1 MKLRTYTGLI
11 AASAMAL
18 TLAACGKKAEEATPA
33 ADTAVTPPAD
43 SMAATPPADAMTAT
57 PPATGSMA
65 TTPPADSMSATLSA
79 AHGARSHQIAG
90 AAKADCWMPG
100 AAEPEHGPQGRRDR

>member
-33 ADTAVTPPAD
+33 ADTAVTPPAGT
-43 SMAATPPADAMTAT
+43 MAATPPADAMTAT

-65 TTPPADSMSATLSA
+65 TTPPADSMSATPPA
-79 AHGARSHQIAG
+79 AGSM
-90 AAKADCWMPG
+90 AATPPPATEVPPATPPAK
-100 AAEPEHGPQGRRDR
+100 

>member
-43 SMAATPPADAMTAT
+43 TMTAT

-65 TTPPADSMSATLSA
+65 ATPPAGSMSATPPATGSMA
-79 AHGARSHQIAG
+79 ATPPPATEVPPATPP
-90 AAKADCWMPG
+90 AK
-100 AAEPEHGPQGRRDR
+100 